1 MVAPSPGQSNNHY
14 CDGFAVTRETFP
26 GNMAG
31 TGKKEAGDKALSQ
44 IYLTLGVVGHTPIPP
59 AHYTEA
65 GSWSSPVL
73 HPRAQ
78 QTVHSVCLLITCIL
92 GSSLET
98 WDRNVQKAKKQSP
111 RNLSVLPKVRLLSPS
126 PPQKT
131 LCLSC
136 LGLRSKSSRGKKER
150 KTNYTG

>member
-98 WDRNVQKAKKQSP
+98 WDRNVQKAKKAVTTKSKCASQGPLVVTFTSTKNP
-111 RNLSVLPKVRLLSPS
+111 VPLMSR
-126 PPQKT
+126 PQ
-131 LCLSC
+131 
-136 LGLRSKSSRGKKER
+136 EQI
-150 KTNYTG
+150 